1 MKQKNWLNKLSYQKS
16 IENTKVPFSKQIII
30 FLLINLAMILLLG
43 FSILILPPQIPLF
56 YGLPDGDEQLA
67 ENWLITL
74 PNFIALLTVFINSL
88 LATKIK
94 DEYIKKV
101 IVITGFVVTIFA
113 IITVFKILFL
123 VGNI

>member
-16 IENTKVPFSKQIII
+16 IENTKVPFGKQIIM
-30 FLLINLAMILLLG
+30 FLLINLAMILLLV

-56 YGLPDGDEQLA
+56 YGLPDGEEQLA
-67 ENWLITL
+67 ANWLITL
-74 PNFIALLTVFINSL
+74 PNFIALFTVFINSL

-101 IVITGFVVTIFA
+101 IVIAGFVVTIFA